1 MQPAG
6 AGQGVEGGTAPC
18 AGMAAEEQGV
28 LPREGDVSVDSLD
41 DVVVPGVVASNFFG
55 TGSRVIYKS
64 QSVNMLLK
72 VIQPNLAIRF

>member
-55 TGSRVIYKS
+55 TG
-64 QSVNMLLK
+64 
-72 VIQPNLAIRF
+72 